1 MGRFGYEML
10 AGRVRR
16 PVEGSD
22 AQQPADARGVH
33 LGDFLGTVEAT
44 GAAGGLALQV
54 VALSRP
60 GVGEPAGAGDLDP
73 LLRTGMRLVL
83 RHGFFAHNRCW
94 WCWIAVCRTSLF
106 CVWTLLIR
114 AGRAYLPAP
123 RDEPDSQQHRAH
135 PVGPVWSTAY
145 RGAPEEPA
153 GSHPP
158 NAPLNN
164 SRLGN

>member
-33 LGDFLGTVEAT
+33 LRDFLGAVQAT

-54 VALSRP
+54 VALSRA

-83 RHGFFAHNRCW
+83 RHGCFARNRCLSYW
-94 WCWIAVCRTSLF
+94 ESVVLGITRTADHSY
-106 CVWTLLIR
+106 C
-114 AGRAYLPAP
+114 
-123 RDEPDSQQHRAH
+123 
-135 PVGPVWSTAY
+135 
-145 RGAPEEPA
+145 
-153 GSHPP
+153 
-158 NAPLNN
+158 
-164 SRLGN
+164 